1 VNTFDSNPEN
11 PQVDDGAIDLLVD
24 GELSGPEYRKL
35 LASLD
40 HTPGAWRACAMAF
53 LEAQAWKRDL
63 GSVAEEAAEV
73 RTAPPAVAASAPS
86 PPRPPARSLWRR
98 AGVVAAMAASFLAT
112 LTIGLAIRGTHRVPG
127 LTPNPTEIAGSA
139 TSDPASSQLANI
151 APLPIGADPGNARR
165 PDPSNPSHAS
175 TWQVV
180 RVAPPGRSQDGPA
193 VELPARPTSHFDPA
207 TIAASPPLPP
217 EARNALRRGGYEVR
231 ERDHLVPVPSGD
243 GGRLVFPV
251 QEVELRY
258 VGNGAYQ

>member
-1 VNTFDSNPEN
+1 VNAFDSNSES
-11 PQVDDGAIDLLVD
+11 PQVDDGALDLLVD

-63 GSVAEEAAEV
+63 GSVAGETAEV
-73 RTAPPAVAASAPS
+73 RTAPPAVEASALS
-86 PPRPPARSLWRR
+86 PPRPPARSLWQR

-112 LTIGLAIRGTHRVPG
+112 LTIGLAIRGTQLFPRV
-127 LTPNPTEIAGSA
+127 TPNSAEVAGPA
-139 TSDPASSQLANI
+139 TTDADPSQLANV
-151 APLPIGADPGNARR
+151 ATLPGKADRLGPGG
-165 PDPSNPSHAS
+165 PSDAS

-193 VELPARPTSHFDPA
+193 VELPARPANHFDPS

-231 ERDHLVPVPSGD
+231 ERDHFVPVPSGD
-243 GGRLVFPV
+243 GGRVVFPV